1 MPELSLH
8 IMNTAL
14 FYSSRMHLS
23 PANAW
28 KKVLPVLESATR
40 HAGVLTINCHDRS
53 IAPERLWGDFYCRL
67 LDWLEEREPW
77 FSTAA
82 QAVCWFQRRRSATFE
97 SVERQEG
104 SIRIKVK
111 VPPDLDL
118 PPMRLRIYEQLVLW
132 PQQGGSSRL
141 GEAYPRVM
149 PALVGSDLRADRGLG
164 NRTSPTGSPS
174 EVPPSQEGNR
184 HKRTQSSPR
193 ADACRGEASIWAE

>member
-1 MPELSLH
+1 MEKSPSG
-8 IMNTAL
+8 
-14 FYSSRMHLS
+14 SRERHS
-23 PANAW
+23 PCWCPHHQLPRPKHCPGAAMGGFL
-28 KKVLPVLESATR
+28 LPVARLAR
-40 HAGVLTINCHDRS
+40 RARALVLDGGAG
-53 IAPERLWGDFYCRL
+53 GL
-67 LDWLEEREPW
+67 LVSKTQVGNIR
-77 FSTAA
+77 
-82 QAVCWFQRRRSATFE
+82 
-97 SVERQEG
+97 RQEG

-111 VPPDLDL
+111 VPPGLDL